1 MNADQFGPP
10 DLIKIM
16 KFNLNNPKAK
26 RLLDS
31 RNVGLY
37 IFAIIILAI
46 TWSGMK
52 TIQSNYQLQK
62 QIATLKQQN
71 AVLNLENQNS
81 ALQNQYLQTDQYLDL
96 AARQDLG
103 LAAPGE
109 QIMLISHQVALK
121 YYDEAL
127 APKTAASLSSSD
139 SRSKYIKNLEDWRDL
154 LLGRNINSN

>member
-1 MNADQFGPP
+1 MYGQTQYNRQNSYNMRVIDRKKIQ
-10 DLIKIM
+10 KIM
-16 KFNLNNPKAK
+16 DP
-26 RLLDS
+26 
-31 RNVGLY
+31 RNIGLY

-71 AVLNLENQNS
+71 AILDLENQNS

-109 QIMLISHQVALK
+109 QIMLISHQVTLK

-127 APKTAASLSSSD
+127 APKTTTSPSSAD
-139 SRSKYIKNLEDWRDL
+139 TRSKYIKNLEDWRDL